1 MKMLINVIANFIIY
15 VLYLEYKQI
24 ILNTIYILLIYFE
37 SYIILYFCYFKL
49 NIKKII
55 KKIKTFLLIIL

>member
-15 VLYLEYKQI
+15 VLYLEYKEI

-55 KKIKTFLLIIL
+55 KK